1 MRRSASEVINN
12 LEDRIAR
19 LENKTA
25 GMKLLESDKWLGK
38 ALDNCKTVEEF
49 PFDAITYYSK
59 DDLEDVGE
67 DSGVVSVCS
76 FKLYYAKQQ
85 SYVVVTK
92 IFSPSVDSVST
103 EGFFST
109 LREAK
114 AFAKNLQTKYSK
126 PQYDY

>member
-1 MRRSASEVINN
+1 MRRSASEIVRN

-25 GMKLLESDKWLGK
+25 SMKLLESDKWLGK
-38 ALDNCKTVEEF
+38 ALNNCKTVEEF

-59 DDLEDVGE
+59 NDQEDAGE

-76 FKLYYAKQQ
+76 FKLFYAQQQ

-92 IFSPSVDSVST
+92 IFSPEADPVST

-114 AFAKNLQTKYSK
+114 AFAKKLQAKYSEPK
-126 PQYDY
+126 YEY